1 MSNPSS
7 ASQAKRTGMAIIS
20 DPLQF
25 KKPTMADMR
34 AAEAPVAAPQF
45 TRPKISD
52 LRGESDD
59 RADDFKRP
67 KLNDLKD
74 MQVNFT
80 MEKKPEYKPYTVEEY
95 REIQQ
100 MDQNLNDRGGLGPS
114 LDEEWERK
122 QQMRTRLM
130 QFAKKT
136 NEENRALVPKRTKP
150 RQEPQK
156 GPSKRDKMKEYASNI
171 PKPKAQTKDKE
182 TKVVKEAKTVK
193 PVAASY
199 DLQAE
204 LQRHE
209 HFVARVEML
218 KNSLRKFLI

>member
-1 MSNPSS
+1 
-7 ASQAKRTGMAIIS
+7 
-20 DPLQF
+20 
-25 KKPTMADMR
+25 MR

-45 TRPKISD
+45 QRPSISD
-52 LRGESDD
+52 LRGDSDD
-59 RADDFKRP
+59 KADDFRRP
-67 KLNDLKD
+67 RLNDLKD

-80 MEKKPEYKPYTVEEY
+80 MEKKPDYKPYTVEEY

-136 NEENRALVPKRTKP
+136 TEENRALVPKRTKP

-171 PKPKAQTKDKE
+171 PKPKVQPKDKE
-182 TKVVKEAKTVK
+182 PKVVKEVKTVK
-193 PVAASY
+193 PVAAAY

-209 HFVARVEML
+209 HFVARVETL
-218 KNSLRKFLI
+218 KNSLKKFLE

>member
-1 MSNPSS
+1 MSTPRS
-7 ASQAKRTGMAIIS
+7 ASQAKKTGMAIIS
-20 DPLQF
+20 DPIQF
-25 KKPTMADMR
+25 KKPTIADM
-34 AAEAPVAAPQF
+34 
-45 TRPKISD
+45 K
-52 LRGESDD
+52 G
-59 RADDFKRP
+59 ADAQPFKRP
-67 KLNDLKD
+67 TIAEMRGEPEQPPEGFARPRVSDLQD

-136 NEENRALVPKRTKP
+136 TEENRALVPKRTKP
-150 RQEPQK
+150 RQEPKK

-171 PKPKAQTKDKE
+171 PKPKAQTKEKDKI
-182 TKVVKEAKTVK
+182 VKEAKTVK
-193 PVAASY
+193 PVVASY
-199 DLQAE
+199 DIDAE

-209 HFVARVEML
+209 HFVARVDAL
-218 KNSLRKFLI
+218 KRSLAKFLD

>member
-7 ASQAKRTGMAIIS
+7 ASQAKRAGLTVIS

-25 KKPTMADMR
+25 KKPTLAEMR

-52 LRGESDD
+52 IRGESDD

-171 PKPKAQTKDKE
+171 PKPKAQAKDKE

-199 DLQAE
+199 DLTAE